1 VSQLKVRNTIAWAYS
16 FAVGAV
22 IAYMLYDIFWVTG
35 DIGISYIN
43 RIFLDLTMSKGYYMN
58 YDWTRLETVNSL
70 LYNSV
75 FLTGYVIIAI
85 SIAVIL
91 RYLSGRIGFAEEL
104 YEESR
109 NRALTVLFLA
119 LVFIIIIPSM
129 MIGLTVMVTG
139 STEKKELLAKAEEF
153 NDPMEGLIF
162 VSQQILKKQETGE
175 YLYLTRTANFLFFD
189 ELLSKK
195 DPDFYKLFMKPLGI
209 DRADIILWQKAG
221 SSFQYAY
228 IAKYFAEKLGMETRL
243 GKLLGL
249 NHYFVEVKYYGNWYV
264 FDYVLSSNLNGHIIP
279 IKVENYYVFLK
290 TKKPELLKEITGIQV
305 FDGRQWIDATELH
318 GFIESSLQG

>member
-1 VSQLKVRNTIAWAYS
+1 MTQLKIRNIVAWLSS
-16 FAVGAV
+16 FVVGSV
-22 IAYMLYDIFWVTG
+22 IAYILYDIFWVTG
-35 DIGISYIN
+35 NIGITYIN
-43 RIFLDLTMSKGYYMN
+43 RIFLDLTMNKGYYMN
-58 YDWTRLETVNSL
+58 YDWTRLETINTL

-75 FLTGYVIIAI
+75 FLTGYIIIAI

-91 RYLSGRIGFAEEL
+91 RYLWGRIGFAEEL

-129 MIGLTVMVTG
+129 MVGLTVMVAG
-139 STEKKELLAKAEEF
+139 STEKKDLLAKAEEF

-195 DPDFYKLFMKPLGI
+195 DPDFYELFMKPLGI
-209 DRADIILWQKAG
+209 DRADIILWQRAG

-243 GKLLGL
+243 AKLLGP

-264 FDYVLSSNLNGHIIP
+264 FDYVLSNNVNGNIIP
-279 IKVENYYVFLK
+279 IKAENYYVFLK
-290 TKKPELLKEITGIQV
+290 TKKPELLEEIKGIQI
-305 FDGRQWIDATELH
+305 FDGKQWVDATELH
-318 GFIESSLQG
+318 GFIKPISQG